1 MNKQC
6 VLILGQI
13 EYGHVKQLTIMGI
26 CLKIR
31 KPHILSTSG
40 WLYIY
45 IHSNFPTAPPL
56 SCCNASRSLL
66 QSLRAWTTKAW
77 RTKNNGFLSWD
88 VSSDCNGFNR
98 FCWCDFFGTSWNFM
112 GYHGIYIYILSI
124 LFGMLGGILGL
135 FMEKHVLEASPT
147 GDWMWSNGCLP
158 SGNLLHGYGIDSV

>member
-45 IHSNFPTAPPL
+45 IHSNFPTAPPPFPVVTL
-56 SCCNASRSLL
+56 PGASC
-66 QSLRAWTTKAW
+66 KAW
-77 RTKNNGFLSWD
+77 GLGRPKPEGRKTMGFCHGMFHRIVMDLY
-88 VSSDCNGFNR
+88 NR
-98 FCWCDFFGTSWNFM
+98 FCWCDFFGTSRDFM
-112 GYHGIYIYILSI
+112 GYHGIYIYIYI
-124 LFGMLGGILGL
+124 HFAWYAWGYFGGYSWKNMCLKHHQLGIEWDLMDVCRL
-135 FMEKHVLEASPT
+135 VICYMA
-147 GDWMWSNGCLP
+147 MA
-158 SGNLLHGYGIDSV
+158 